1 MEVFILKFIFPQNYN
16 TSNKLF
22 GIIDY
27 STAILNI
34 CWYVI
39 VFFICNSIFKDISIK
54 IFVFIIFSLPLL
66 LFSMTTSNQESLIY
80 TFIYFYK
87 FMKNRRVYLYKKN
100 N

>member
-1 MEVFILKFIFPQNYN
+1 MKFIFPQNYN

-34 CWYVI
+34 CWYVL
-39 VFFICNSIFKDISIK
+39 VFFISNAIFSNLSIK

-66 LFSMTTSNQESLIY
+66 LFSLTTSNQENLIY
-80 TFIYFYK
+80 TFIYCYK
-87 FMKNRRVYLYKKN
+87 FMKNRRVYLFKKN